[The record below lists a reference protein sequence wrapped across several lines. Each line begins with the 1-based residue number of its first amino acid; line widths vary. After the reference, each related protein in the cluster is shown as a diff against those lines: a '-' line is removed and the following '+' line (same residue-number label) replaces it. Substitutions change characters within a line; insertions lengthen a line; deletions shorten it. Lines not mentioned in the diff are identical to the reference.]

1 MSRVLEGLTEGS
13 PGCSLHLGWCVR
25 VGSQLSPLSL
35 WVFLWLVG
43 FYHLPG
49 GRAEGS
55 SMSAWSRVVL
65 TAVAGVLV
73 RRGIFWRERRDIH
86 WGSPVLAQAETGE
99 RQPQARGP

>member
-1 MSRVLEGLTEGS
+1 MNFK
-13 PGCSLHLGWCVR
+13 PVR
-25 VGSQLSPLSL
+25 FKGQLSGCHA
-35 WVFLWLVG
+35 V
-43 FYHLPG
+43 
-49 GRAEGS
+49 RRR
-55 SMSAWSRVVL
+55 SAWSRVVL